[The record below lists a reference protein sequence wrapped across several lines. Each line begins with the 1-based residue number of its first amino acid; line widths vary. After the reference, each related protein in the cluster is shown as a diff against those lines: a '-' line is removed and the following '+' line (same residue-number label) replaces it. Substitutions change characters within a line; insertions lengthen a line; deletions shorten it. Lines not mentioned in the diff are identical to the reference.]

1 MRKLSPLLALLSA
14 LLLLSSIPAGAGAER
29 IEFGSISVEMPEG
42 FSVPSASY
50 DKLSEPA
57 KEAWGGK
64 NEKGDLIIFGVVE
77 ESPDDQPYYI
87 TGGDLIDL
95 INEFLLFAEPKTN
108 KTDVITVGAGQ
119 CAALRMEMDDRLLFL
134 IFNRYE
140 ALLLGIVAD
149 DPSQYEDKLLLSLR
163 IKETPL
169 R

>member
-1 MRKLSPLLALLSA
+1 MIKLSPLLALLSA

-29 IEFGSISVEMPEG
+29 VAFGSITFEMPEG

-50 DKLSEPA
+50 DKLSDPA
-57 KEAWGGK
+57 QDAWWGE
-64 NEKGDLIIFGVVE
+64 NEKGDRIRFGVLGQA
-77 ESPDDQPYYI
+77 PDDQPFYT
-87 TGGDLIDL
+87 TGGSLVDL
-95 INEFLLFAEPKTN
+95 INEELRAETGAN

-119 CAALRMEMDDRLLFL
+119 CAALRMEMDNQLVFI

-140 ALLLGIVAD
+140 ASFFGIVAD

-163 IKETPL
+163 IMETPL